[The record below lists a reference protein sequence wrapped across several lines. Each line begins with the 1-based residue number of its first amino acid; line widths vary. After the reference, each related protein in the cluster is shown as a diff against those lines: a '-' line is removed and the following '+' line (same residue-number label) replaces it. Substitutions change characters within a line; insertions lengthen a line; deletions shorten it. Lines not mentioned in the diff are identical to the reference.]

1 MSDNSLPEPDQ
12 ELPTRKKIGRPSS
25 FTQEVADEIC
35 DRISKG
41 ETLRT
46 IILDEH
52 MPERRTIYAWLEA
65 NEEFQRQYAHARLQQ
80 ADNYFEQVI
89 DEAFTSH
96 DAQIGRL
103 RMDALKWVASKMQ
116 PKKYGDKLEIE
127 AKGDSAISIQF
138 AIPERKPEA
147 IELESGKLP
156 SPHEDRV

>member
-12 ELPTRKKIGRPSS
+12 ELPKQKKVGAPSS
-25 FTQEVADEIC
+25 YTQELADEIC
-35 DRISKG
+35 NRIAKG

-52 MPERRTIYAWLEA
+52 MPDRVTIYRWLEV
-65 NEEFQRQYAHARLQQ
+65 NEDFRNQYAHARLQQ

>member
-1 MSDNSLPEPDQ
+1 MSDNSLPEPTQ
-12 ELPTRKKIGRPSS
+12 ELPRQKKIGRPSS

-46 IILDEH
+46 IMKDPHI
-52 MPERRTIYAWLEA
+52 PERFSVYRWLEV
-65 NEEFQRQYAHARLQQ
+65 NESFREQYAHARSQQ
-80 ADNYFEQVI
+80 ADNYFEQII

-103 RMDALKWVASKMQ
+103 RIDALKWVASKMQ

-127 AKGDSAISIQF
+127 TKGDSAISIQF

-156 SPHEDRV
+156 AP

>member
-12 ELPTRKKIGRPSS
+12 ELPKQKKLGRPSS
-25 FTQEVADEIC
+25 YTKELDEEIC
-35 DRISKG
+35 DRIAKG

-46 IILDEH
+46 IIKDDH
-52 MPERRTIYAWLEA
+52 MPDRISIYRWLEV
-65 NEEFQRQYAHARLQQ
+65 NEEFRDRYAHARLQQ
-80 ADNYFEQVI
+80 ADNYFEQIV
-89 DEAFTSH
+89 DEAFSSH

-103 RMDALKWVASKMQ
+103 RIDALKWVASKMQ

-127 AKGDSAISIQF
+127 TKGDSAIAIQF

-156 SPHEDRV
+156 APHEDRV